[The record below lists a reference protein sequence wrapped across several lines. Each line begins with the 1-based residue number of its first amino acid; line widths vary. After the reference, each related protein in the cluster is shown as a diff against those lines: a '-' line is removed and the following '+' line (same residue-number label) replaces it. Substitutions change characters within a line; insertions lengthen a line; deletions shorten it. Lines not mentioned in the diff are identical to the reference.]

1 MEINNCKE
9 IAITWRLEE
18 LHAVVGEFES
28 AVMCAVNESD
38 IKVANDYKNFIL
50 RTVGK
55 SIVTM
60 KEVIILSANGY
71 ADGALSLARNLYEQC
86 ITVAFLD
93 LHKQD
98 ENYANMIRNYFLD
111 YDLQCY
117 KNLKYIYE
125 GSEKADEYQQK
136 IQEVKDNAH
145 TSVNGTYWWAGKATF
160 NDLFQEI
167 QQNAGDS
174 ESEELWHRLHVFYKR
189 ACLGLHANCFG
200 NMNRLGTHDEFA
212 GIDTSPQ
219 QKGHGFPLCFAVA
232 SFSYIV
238 AATCLEFAIDYK
250 ILYKE
255 KLNDLEDFYA
265 RFLAE

>member
-9 IAITWRLEE
+9 IATTWRLEE
-18 LHAVVGEFES
+18 LHAVVDEFES
-28 AVMCAVNESD
+28 SVMCAVNESD

-71 ADGALSLARNLYEQC
+71 PDGALSLARNLYEQC

-98 ENYANMIRNYFLD
+98 EDYENIISDYFLD
-111 YDLQCY
+111 YDLERY

-125 GSEKADEYQQK
+125 GSKKADEYQQK
-136 IQEVKDNAH
+136 RKEVEDNARH
-145 TSVNGTYWWAGKATF
+145 PVRGKYWWTGKAFF
-160 NDLFQEI
+160 NDLVQEI
-167 QQNAGDS
+167 KQKAGDS
-174 ESEELWHRLHVFYKR
+174 ESQGLWHRLHVFYKR

-200 NMNRLGTHDEFA
+200 NINRLGTHDGFA

-219 QKGHGFPLCFAVA
+219 QKDHGLPLCFAVA

-238 AATCLEFAIDYK
+238 AATCLVFAIDYK
-250 ILYKE
+250 TMYKK
-255 KLNDLEDFYA
+255 KLNNLEDFYA
-265 RFLAE
+265 QFLAE